1 VARRHALGQAL
12 GKLALVVGA
21 GSWAGALGS
30 VVAPAAAETTAVKKV
45 CDSIED
51 G

>member
-21 GSWAGALGS
+21 GSWAGALGP
-30 VVAPAAAETTAVKKV
+30 VAPVLPAAAETTAVKKV
-45 CDSIED
+45 SLHD
-51 G
+51 